1 MKTSYQYLQQYLYLA
16 SIVPLIGSLSGCSTV
31 GQCIAWEERPI
42 THSICSTGS
51 TQDGCGVSHTT
62 NTYTTFEKVCTARL
76 APDTTEFIAQRPSP
90 R

>member
-51 TQDGCGVSHTT
+51 THDGCGVSHTT

-76 APDTTEFIAQRPSP
+76 SP
-90 R
+90 NTDEAIVKAIEP